1 MRRPPLVWRFPTRQW
16 VAPGLD
22 PLAPDRD
29 PLTFLSNHGEP
40 EMLDRR
46 NLLIATAALMS
57 PIGAALAADW
67 KSQYPEL
74 TFAVVPAENASGVGD
89 RYAGFVEYLS
99 KELGVPVKLR
109 VANDYAAVIEGQRAG
124 NIQIAYYGPA
134 SYSKAYLTGVKTE
147 PFVTTRNNDGAI
159 GYYSV
164 IYVKADSP
172 YKDIRDLKG
181 KTIGFVDPNSTS
193 GYNAPRYFLN
203 KAGIDVDSFFDKSIV
218 TGSHEN
224 AVIALERGTVDCAA
238 NWWNAD
244 NDSNLTRMD
253 TKGMAKKENFRIIFK
268 SGLLPGSPYAYLSD
282 LPDDLKK
289 SIVKTFAEA
298 PTKDKAAFD
307 RLSDG
312 KDKEFVPVT
321 HQDYQDTVEM
331 IQFVDEMRK
340 KHS

>member
-1 MRRPPLVWRFPTRQW
+1 MLNRRYV
-16 VAPGLD
+16 
-22 PLAPDRD
+22 
-29 PLTFLSNHGEP
+29 
-40 EMLDRR
+40 
-46 NLLIATAALMS
+46 LLGAAALAWAS
-57 PIGAALAADW
+57 GAASAADW
-67 KSQYPEL
+67 KSKYPEL

-89 RYAGFVEYLS
+89 RYAAFIDYLS
-99 KELGVPVKLR
+99 KQLGVPVKLR
-109 VANDYAAVIEGQRAG
+109 IANDYAAVIEGQRAG

-172 YKDIRDLKG
+172 YRDIKDLKG

-193 GYNAPRYFLN
+193 GYNAPRFYLH
-203 KAGIDVDSFFDKSIV
+203 KAGIDVDSFFGKSII

-224 AVIALERGTVDCAA
+224 GIIALDKGTVDCAA

-244 NDSNLTRMD
+244 NDSNLTRMV
-253 TKGMAKKENFRIIFK
+253 TKGMVKKEDFRIVFK
-268 SGLLPGSPYAYLSD
+268 SELLPGSPYAYLSD

-289 SIVKTFAEA
+289 AIVSAFAEA
-298 PTKDKAAFD
+298 PGKDRAAFD

-312 KDKEFVPVT
+312 KDKEFVPVS
-321 HQDYQDTVEM
+321 HKDYADTVEM
-331 IQFVDEMRK
+331 IQYVDDMRK
-340 KHS
+340 KKGS

>member
-1 MRRPPLVWRFPTRQW
+1 MI
-16 VAPGLD
+16 
-22 PLAPDRD
+22 
-29 PLTFLSNHGEP
+29 N
-40 EMLDRR
+40 RR
-46 NLLIATAALMS
+46 NLLIAAAAVISMVGTAR
-57 PIGAALAADW
+57 AADW

-74 TFAVVPAENASGVGD
+74 TFAVVPAENATGVSD
-89 RYAGFVEYLS
+89 RYAPFVDYLS

-109 VANDYAAVIEGQRAG
+109 VASDYAAVIEGQRAG

-134 SYSKAYLTGVKTE
+134 SYSTAFLTGVKTE

-164 IYVKADSP
+164 IYVKAESP
-172 YKDIRDLKG
+172 YKDIHDLKG

-193 GYNAPRYFLN
+193 GYNAPRFYLH
-203 KAGIDVDSFFDKSIV
+203 KAGIEVDDFFGKSVV

-224 AVIALERGTVDCAA
+224 AVIAVEKGTVDCAA

-244 NDSNLTRMD
+244 DDSNLTRMVK
-253 TKGMAKKENFRIIFK
+253 KGMAKKEDFRIVFK
-268 SGLLPGSPYAYLSD
+268 SELLPGSPYAYLSS

-289 SIVKTFAEA
+289 SILKAFMDA
-298 PTKDKAAFD
+298 PSKDKAAFD

-312 KDKEFVPVT
+312 KDKEFVPVV
-321 HQDYQDTVEM
+321 HKDYQDTVEM

-340 KHS
+340 KRS

>member
-1 MRRPPLVWRFPTRQW
+1 MLNRRDL
-16 VAPGLD
+16 L
-22 PLAPDRD
+22 
-29 PLTFLSNHGEP
+29 LS
-40 EMLDRR
+40 
-46 NLLIATAALMS
+46 
-57 PIGAALAADW
+57 GAALLATTGIARAADW
-67 KSQYPEL
+67 KSKYPEL
-74 TFAVVPAENASGVGD
+74 TFAVVPAENASGVSD
-89 RYAGFVEYLS
+89 RYAPYVEYLS
-99 KELGVPVKLR
+99 KALGVKVTLR

-164 IYVKADSP
+164 IYVKTDST
-172 YKDIRDLKG
+172 YKDIHELKG

-193 GYNAPRYFLN
+193 GYNAPRFFLN
-203 KAGIDVDSFFDKSIV
+203 KAGIDVDSFFGKSIV

-224 AVIALERGTVDCAA
+224 AVIALDKGTVDCAA

-244 NDSNLTRMD
+244 NDSNLTRMA
-253 TKGMAKKENFRIIFK
+253 TKGMVKKEDFRIVFK

-289 SIVKTFAEA
+289 AINTAFAEA

-307 RLSDG
+307 KLSDA

-321 HQDYQDTVEM
+321 HKDYAETVEM
-331 IQFVDEMRK
+331 IQYVDDMRK
-340 KHS
+340 KKAS

>member
-1 MRRPPLVWRFPTRQW
+1 MLSRRDL
-16 VAPGLD
+16 L
-22 PLAPDRD
+22 
-29 PLTFLSNHGEP
+29 LT
-40 EMLDRR
+40 
-46 NLLIATAALMS
+46 
-57 PIGAALAADW
+57 GAALVSTTGLVRAADW

-74 TFAVVPAENASGVGD
+74 TFAVVPAENASGVSD
-89 RYAGFVEYLS
+89 RYVPFTEYLS

-124 NIQIAYYGPA
+124 NIQIAFYGPA
-134 SYSKAYLTGVKTE
+134 SYSKAYLTAVKTE

-172 YKDIRDLKG
+172 YQKIEDLKG

-203 KAGIDVDSFFDKSIV
+203 KAGIDVDSFFSKSIV

-224 AVIALERGTVDCAA
+224 AVIALGKGTVDCAA

-244 NDSNLTRMD
+244 DDSNLTRMV
-253 TKGMAKKENFRIIFK
+253 TKGMAKKEDFRIVFK
-268 SGLLPGSPYAYLSD
+268 SALLPGSPYAYLSD

-289 SIVKTFAEA
+289 SIQAAFTAA
-298 PTKDKAAFD
+298 PAKDKAAFD

-312 KDKEFVPVT
+312 KDKEFVAVT
-321 HQDYQDTVEM
+321 HKDYADTVEM

-340 KHS
+340 KRS

>member
-1 MRRPPLVWRFPTRQW
+1 MLNRRH
-16 VAPGLD
+16 
-22 PLAPDRD
+22 
-29 PLTFLSNHGEP
+29 FL
-40 EMLDRR
+40 
-46 NLLIATAALMS
+46 
-57 PIGAALAADW
+57 IGAATIVSPAGVARAANWQSDY
-67 KSQYPEL
+67 KEL
-74 TFAVVPAENASGVGD
+74 TFAVVPAENASGVSD
-89 RYAGFVEYLS
+89 RFAPFMDYLS
-99 KELGVPVKLR
+99 KQLGVPVTLR

-164 IYVKADSP
+164 IYVKTGSS
-172 YKDIRDLKG
+172 YKDIQELKG

-193 GYNAPRYFLN
+193 GYNAPRFFLH
-203 KAGIDVDSFFDKSIV
+203 KAGIDVDSFFSKSII

-224 AVIALERGTVDCAA
+224 AVIALDKGTVDCAA

-244 NDSNLTRMD
+244 NDSNLTRMAE
-253 TKGMAKKENFRIIFK
+253 KGMAKKEDFRVIFK

-289 SIVKTFAEA
+289 AIVAAFQDA

-307 RLSDG
+307 KLSDA

-321 HQDYQDTVEM
+321 HKDYAETVEM
-331 IQFVDEMRK
+331 IEWVDDQRK
-340 KHS
+340 KKAS